1 MLIQKID
8 ILCNII
14 LRVPEDRVQFIVDH
28 IDTDDSYNGFYGE
41 FKRYKYD
48 KQGNKRKNKPE
59 YVAVNGGEYWSR
71 TINPPKDEL
80 KAIQKRINAYLV
92 DNIDLPSYAFGGIKG
107 KDNIVNARMHKGQ
120 KYIFQTDLKDFFPY
134 ITHKMV
140 YAMFVRNGF
149 SPDVASL
156 LTKLTTYKGHLPQG
170 APTSTTIANLVFVP
184 AGLAILAIAEREG
197 LRFTTF
203 VDDVTISS
211 QRDFKH
217 VVPEIME
224 IIVSHGFKISH
235 GKTTY
240 KSGTTDVTGV
250 AMLNN
255 SLAPTDKLKKRIDAE
270 DDKSTPHVKG
280 MLNYSKRIKKVS
292 NSKKPNL

>member
-14 LRVPEDRVQFIVDH
+14 LRTPEDYVALMVEH
-28 IDTDDSYNGFYGE
+28 ISDYYGE

-59 YVAVNGGEYWSR
+59 YVTVNGGEYWSR

-80 KAIQKRINAYLV
+80 KTIQKRINAYLV
-92 DNIDLPSYAFGGIKG
+92 DNINLPRYAFGGIKG
-107 KDNIVNARMHKGQ
+107 KDNILNARMHKGQ
-120 KYIFQTDLKDFFPY
+120 KYIFQTDLKDFFPN

-140 YAMFVRNGF
+140 YAMFVRQGF

-184 AGLAILAIAEREG
+184 AGLDILAIAERKG

-203 VDDVTISS
+203 VDDVTISD
-211 QRDFKH
+211 QRDFKS
-217 VVPEIME
+217 VVPEIID
-224 IIVSHGFKISH
+224 IIESHGFKINKR
-235 GKTTY
+235 KTTY
-240 KSGTTDVTGV
+240 KSDITVVTGV
-250 AMLNN
+250 EMRNN
-255 SLAPTDKLKKRIDAE
+255 SLGPTGELKKRIEAE
-270 DDKSTPHVKG
+270 DDKTTPHVKG
-280 MLNYSKRIKKVS
+280 MLNYAKRIKKVS